1 NPGNSGGPLFN
12 SSGQVIGITS
22 SIATTSQSSGSI
34 GLGFAIPVDLAT
46 NIANQLIEDGSAEH
60 AFLGVTLTNGMA
72 KVDGASRV
80 GAKVHEVVPDTPA
93 DRAGIKPDDVIT
105 AIDGQTVGGAESLTG
120 WVRTYSGGDEV
131 TLTLVR
137 DGEQQKGSVTL
148 STSGTLR
155 SCPRRPAGSRVGAGR
170 VGPDGVRPHC
180 RPWGPEGPEG
190 PEGPVL
196 GRSSGS
202 RAHPSTPN
210 ADY

>member
-1 NPGNSGGPLFN
+1 
-12 SSGQVIGITS
+12 
-22 SIATTSQSSGSI
+22 
-34 GLGFAIPVDLAT
+34 
-46 NIANQLIEDGSAEH
+46 EDGTAEH

-137 DGEQQKGSVTL
+137 DGEQQKVSVTL
-148 STSGTLR
+148 STGGTLR
-155 SCPRRPAGSRVGAGR
+155 AGPRGPPGWRPCRTRWRAGG
-170 VGPDGVRPHC
+170 VGPDGRSAPLA
-180 RPWGPEGPEG
+180 PWGPEDLVGGRPRWRPAPTTNAEPGPAGDCVG
-190 PEGPVL
+190 PANPE
-196 GRSSGS
+196 R
-202 RAHPSTPN
+202 
-210 ADY
+210 